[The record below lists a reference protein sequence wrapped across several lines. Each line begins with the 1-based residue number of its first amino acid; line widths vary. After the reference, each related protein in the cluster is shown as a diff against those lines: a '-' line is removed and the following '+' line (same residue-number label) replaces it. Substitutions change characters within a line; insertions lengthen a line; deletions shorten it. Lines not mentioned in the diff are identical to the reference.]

1 MYTLMGQ
8 KLPKY
13 GIIDSSM
20 DHFFPGSHI
29 AAASLFKVSMN
40 DELGAAYLLFFVA
53 RIARG
58 ILHVVWTNSSTVEET
73 FYLAPSFVA
82 HATDFAEIEGWI
94 KTIHIDAPVIRFVG
108 QSNCHQHD
116 EQLPWKSQGNTKK
129 KKKKKIKKRIF

>member
-1 MYTLMGQ
+1 
-8 KLPKY
+8 
-13 GIIDSSM
+13 
-20 DHFFPGSHI
+20 
-29 AAASLFKVSMN
+29 MN

-94 KTIHIDAPVIRFVG
+94 KTIRSDAPVIRFVG
-108 QSNCHQHD
+108 QSNYHQHD
-116 EQLPWKSQGNTKK
+116 EQLPWKSQGHEKNQKK
-129 KKKKKIKKRIF
+129 KKN